1 MVKTIFADAI
11 VRNLCTYFER
21 KVTPTPQA
29 IDMWFDRV
37 KKIPDEP
44 VDWIVSRV
52 KELQESFPKNLPNML
67 WELYRE
73 WLASRPEKQEHRHVD
88 CDKCN
93 GDGYV
98 FALRFDDSG
107 RHYEYGFR
115 CPACDQSRD
124 NGIPYWSMTMISDGY
139 RPLED
144 QKKPV
149 TRQTIREM
157 LAGIGKPMHEAVT

>member
-73 WLASRPEKQEHRHVD
+73 WLASRPEKQAHRHVD

-98 FALRFDDSG
+98 FALRFDDKG
-107 RHYEYGFR
+107 RHFQYAFR
-115 CPACDQSRD
+115 CPACDQAPEL
-124 NGIPYWSMTMISDGY
+124 GIPFWSPQKHITDGFHPIPNQN
-139 RPLED
+139 RPLD
-144 QKKPV
+144 KK
-149 TRQTIREM
+149 TIREM
-157 LAGIGKPMHEAVT
+157 LDSIGRPIR